1 MSAGRAKKTALAGLV
16 AASALVSVSASA
28 QEEELPGVEDRRYGL
43 ASVNMFLRYTQ
54 VRDPEAMHNLSSLLM
69 GGLSARALYGKRIA
83 YAFGLGLEFGA
94 GGAPGFGFGFEL
106 YPAGVAVA
114 IGPSGY
120 FGIFGGIGVN
130 GVTARVPMTLVLPAE
145 VRLELDV
152 TKRARVGALFAVGW
166 TPADDVRQTRAGLFP
181 FVDENTMALTARF
194 GKTFEKYGNLMGR
207 GYFFRLER
215 REQMRTVSL
224 GLVFG
229 WELEVAN

>member
-1 MSAGRAKKTALAGLV
+1 MSPRQTSVASLAGV
-16 AASALVSVSASA
+16 AAAAAIVSVAA
-28 QEEELPGVEDRRYGL
+28 PARAELPDVEDRQYGL
-43 ASVNMFLRYTQ
+43 GSVNMFLRYAQ
-54 VRDPEAMHNLSSLLM
+54 ARDPEAVHDLSGLFM
-69 GGLSARALYGKRIA
+69 GGLSARALYGKRFA

-120 FGIFGGIGVN
+120 FGVFGGIGVN

-152 TKRARVGALFAVGW
+152 TKRARLGALFAVGW
-166 TPADDVRQTRAGLFP
+166 TPANDVRQSSAGLIP

-194 GKTFEKYGNLMGR
+194 GKTFERYGSVMGR

-215 REQMRTVSL
+215 REQMRTVFL
-224 GLVFG
+224 GLAFG
-229 WELEVAN
+229 WELEMAN

>member
-1 MSAGRAKKTALAGLV
+1 MSVLRPGKTVLVGLAAAATV
-16 AASALVSVSASA
+16 ASVSARA
-28 QEEELPGVEDRRYGL
+28 RAEIPEVEDRRYGL
-43 ASVNMFLRYTQ
+43 GSVNMFLRYAE
-54 VRDPEAMHNLSSLLM
+54 VRDPEAVNHLSGLFM

-83 YAFGLGLEFGA
+83 YGCGLGLELGA

-120 FGIFGGIGVN
+120 FGIFAGIGVN

-145 VRLELDV
+145 IRLELDV
-152 TKRARVGALFAVGW
+152 TKRARLGALFALNW
-166 TPADDVRQTRAGLFP
+166 TPADDVRQSRAGLVP
-181 FVDENTMALTARF
+181 FADENTMALTARF
-194 GKTFEKYGNLMGR
+194 GKTFERYGNMMGR

-215 REQMRTVSL
+215 RELMRTVSL

-229 WELEVAN
+229 WELEAAN